1 MSHGKFTTVIAAM
14 LSLALLVAALWGW
27 RRGEALASGW
37 DVSNLA
43 VVTWAV
49 RCGAVALGAAA
60 EGLLAWLVIGKIW
73 RPQPQPQQRPPH
85 RDPFMLA
92 LGLSAAL
99 VFMLSAASAVAL
111 GLAGR

>member
-1 MSHGKFTTVIAAM
+1 MFKGKSTTVFAA
-14 LSLALLVAALWGW
+14 LLALALLVTALWAW
-27 RRGEALASGW
+27 RRGEALASAWG
-37 DVSNLA
+37 VSNLA

-60 EGLLAWLVIGKIW
+60 EGLLAWLVIGGIW
-73 RPQPQPQQRPPH
+73 RRQVRQ
-85 RDPFMLA
+85 RDPFALA

>member
-1 MSHGKFTTVIAAM
+1 MSHGKLTTVLAA
-14 LSLALLVAALWGW
+14 LFSLALLVAALWGW

-37 DVSNLA
+37 QVSNLA

-49 RCGAVALGAAA
+49 RCGAVALAAAA

-73 RPQPQPQQRPPH
+73 RQQVQ
-85 RDPFMLA
+85 RDSFSLA

>member
-1 MSHGKFTTVIAAM
+1 MSKAKPLTILAAL
-14 LSLALLVAALWGW
+14 LSLALLVAALWVW
-27 RRGEALASGW
+27 RRGEALASAWGAA
-37 DVSNLA
+37 NLA
-43 VVTWAV
+43 VVTWAA

-60 EGLLAWLVIGKIW
+60 EGLLAWLVIGRIW
-73 RPQPQPQQRPPH
+73 RRQ
-85 RDPFMLA
+85 RDPFTLA

>member
-1 MSHGKFTTVIAAM
+1 MSKGKLTTVLAAL

-37 DVSNLA
+37 GASNLA

-60 EGLLAWLVIGKIW
+60 EGLLAWLVIGNIW
-73 RPQPQPQQRPPH
+73 RQQQRPRQ
-85 RDPFMLA
+85 RDPFALA

>member
-1 MSHGKFTTVIAAM
+1 MSHGKLTTVLAA
-14 LSLALLVAALWGW
+14 LFSLALLVAALWGW
-27 RRGEALASGW
+27 RRGEALASAW
-37 DVSNLA
+37 QVSNLA

-73 RPQPQPQQRPPH
+73 RQPQRPQQR
-85 RDPFMLA
+85 DPFTLA

-99 VFMLSAASAVAL
+99 VCMLSAASAVAL

>member
-1 MSHGKFTTVIAAM
+1 MSKGKLTTVLAAL

-37 DVSNLA
+37 GASNLA
-43 VVTWAV
+43 IVTWAV

-60 EGLLAWLVIGKIW
+60 EGLLAWLVIENIW
-73 RPQPQPQQRPPH
+73 RQQPPPQ
-85 RDPFMLA
+85 RDPFTLA